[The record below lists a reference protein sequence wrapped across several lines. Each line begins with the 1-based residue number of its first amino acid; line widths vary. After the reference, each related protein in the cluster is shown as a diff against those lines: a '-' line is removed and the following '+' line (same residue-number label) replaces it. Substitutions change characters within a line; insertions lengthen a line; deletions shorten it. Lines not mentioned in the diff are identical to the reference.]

1 MRRSVKPGAL
11 VEYVRGSL
19 WFGPTLAVGVAVLL
33 GIVLGRARPSE
44 GSFLDTLAFSGTA
57 EGASS
62 ILRVVATT
70 VITVNTLV
78 FSLTVLTLQLAS
90 QQFSPRLLRTFLREG
105 RTQAVL
111 GVFLGTFAYALVVL
125 AAVRSR
131 AGVDDVP
138 GLAVSAA
145 FLFVLASIAAFV
157 AFIDHI
163 ARSIRIDTLMRQV
176 EKDTRSVIESQHPNP
191 ARAQGERSTPQP
203 PSGAVP
209 IPARRSGFVTAVA
222 PQSLERLALRHS
234 AVLALASKVGEHVV
248 EGAPLVLAWS
258 CRDGDAAP
266 NADSLAE
273 GVHDAVT
280 ITYERTM
287 QQDIAYGLRQLVDVA
302 VKALSPG
309 VNDPTTAV
317 HAIGHL
323 ASILCVLVGR
333 DLSPIVR
340 SDDSGLSRVI
350 LPTRTVQD
358 YLDVACRQI
367 RLYGARD
374 AVVAVELLEM
384 LAEVGRCA
392 TREEQRAAVRHQAQ
406 MVLAAGEREIVEPH
420 DREALR
426 RAAAAASRT
435 AGYGRS
441 SDA

>member
-1 MRRSVKPGAL
+1 MRQSAKLGAS

-19 WFGPTLAVGVAVLL
+19 WLGPTLAVGVAVLL
-33 GIVLGRARPSE
+33 GIVLGRVRPPE

-57 EGASS
+57 DGASS
-62 ILRVVATT
+62 ILRVVATA

-125 AAVRSR
+125 AAVRSG
-131 AGVDDVP
+131 AGVDKVP
-138 GLAVSAA
+138 GLAVSVV

-163 ARSIRIDTLMRQV
+163 AHSIRIDTLMTQV
-176 EKDTRSVIESQHPNP
+176 EKDARSVIDSQHPGP
-191 ARAQGERSTPQP
+191 ARPGEGRSTPRP
-203 PSGAVP
+203 PSDAVP
-209 IPARRSGFVTAVA
+209 IPARRSGFVSAVA
-222 PQSLERLALRHS
+222 PQSLERLAHRHGV
-234 AVLALASKVGEHVV
+234 VLAVASRVGERVV
-248 EGAPLVLAWS
+248 EGGPLVLAWS
-258 CRDGDAAP
+258 SRDGDAP
-266 NADSLAE
+266 RNADSLTE

-280 ITYERTM
+280 ITHERTM
-287 QQDIAYGLRQLVDVA
+287 QQDVAYGLRQLVDVA

-323 ASILCVLVGR
+323 GSILCLLAGR
-333 DLSPIVR
+333 NLSPMIR
-340 SDDSGLSRVI
+340 TDDKGRPRVI
-350 LPTRTVQD
+350 LPVRTLED
-358 YLDVACRQI
+358 YLDVTCRQI

-392 TREEQRAAVRHQAQ
+392 THDEQRAAVRHQAQ
-406 MVLAAGEREIVEPH
+406 MVLGAGEREIVEPH

-426 RAAAAASRT
+426 RAAAAAIT
-435 AGYGRS
+435 AAANGRS
-441 SDA
+441 SNT